1 MGSNPERTPWNEDRV
16 GTLRRLWHE
25 GHTTAEIGRRLR
37 VSKNAIVGKA
47 HRLDLEARP
56 DPIRRSGRTK
66 QRPDPSLPP
75 VAKAPGIRRLAAAS
89 VATCAP
95 ARPKETKPAAARAA
109 AVQRLAPPKR
119 PWEPCRPLRIGTASC
134 CWPIGEPGTRTFRF
148 CDDRALAGKPYCLE
162 HAKLAYRPKPSSTER
177 ERADEW
183 QASSVP

>member
-16 GTLRRLWHE
+16 GALRRLWDE
-25 GHTTAEIGRRLR
+25 GHATAEIGRRLR

-75 VAKAPGIRRLAAAS
+75 VAKAPEIRRPAAA

-95 ARPKETKPAAARAA
+95 AHRKETKPAAARAA

-134 CWPIGEPGTRTFRF
+134 CWPIGEPGTRAFRF
-148 CDDRALAGKPYCLE
+148 CDDLALAGKPYCME
-162 HAKLAYRPKPSSTER
+162 HAKLAYLPKPSEAD
-177 ERADEW
+177 RARAGE
-183 QASSVP
+183 